1 MNRYQFE
8 DLISE
13 YIENELSLKKRKEF
27 EAFLNENP
35 NYIELIESIKSN
47 INSIKKLPSFR
58 ASKSFNKNILEK
70 ISKNHLESNYVK
82 SENTYFGFS
91 LLDFSI
97 ISSLAIAFIIL
108 SLQLFSLNTGNQI
121 VKDELLVDKNESS
134 TYIDSNSNGLANVR
148 QNPSK
153 VQMEEDSLGTEK
165 TTKLKKNFSKKIQL
179 VND

>member
-35 NYIELIESIKSN
+35 KYIELIESIKSN
-47 INSIKKLPSFR
+47 INSTKKLPIFR
-58 ASKSFNKNILEK
+58 ASKSFNENILEK
-70 ISKNHLESNYVK
+70 ISKNHFQSNYVK
-82 SENTYFGFS
+82 SKNTYFGFS
-91 LLDFSI
+91 LFDFSI
-97 ISSLAIAFIIL
+97 ISSFTIAFIIL
-108 SLQLFSLNTGNQI
+108 SIQLFVLSTENQI
-121 VKDELLVDKNESS
+121 VKNEFLVEKNESS
-134 TYIDSNSNGLANVR
+134 TYVDSNSNGLANVR

-165 TTKLKKNFSKKIQL
+165 TIKLKKNFSKKIQL

>member
-35 NYIELIESIKSN
+35 KYIGLIESIKSN
-47 INSIKKLPSFR
+47 ISIAKKLPSLKV
-58 ASKSFNKNILEK
+58 SKSFNENILEK
-70 ISKNHLESNYVK
+70 ISKNDFQFNHVK
-82 SENTYFGFS
+82 SKNTYFGFS
-91 LLDFSI
+91 LFDFSI
-97 ISSLAIAFIIL
+97 ISSFAIAFIIL
-108 SLQLFSLNTGNQI
+108 SIQLFSLSTGNQI
-121 VKDELLVDKNESS
+121 VKNEFLADKNESS

-148 QNPSK
+148 QNLSK
-153 VQMEEDSLGTEK
+153 VQIEEDSLDIDK
-165 TTKLKKNFSKKIQL
+165 TIKLKKNFSKKIQL